1 MAKIVKRVGF
11 TIEVDEDT
19 IAPMSVNVFLYRLF
33 NNLNN
38 ENPITSITVD
48 DVTVDVTEKDALY
61 NLPLGED
68 KPLQEA
74 EVQVKTKQ

>member
-1 MAKIVKRVGF
+1 MAKVVKRVGF
-11 TIEVDEDT
+11 TIEIDEAE

-38 ENPITSITVD
+38 ENPITSITID

-68 KPLQEA
+68 KPLRVEEA
-74 EVQVKTKQ
+74 KTKK